1 MPFALDSNPK
11 VSEISEA
18 INYLLGNFGANL
30 SADPNTGEIKGPTGN
45 VIAYLYQY
53 LSVKY
58 ADSADGALNFSN
70 SPTDRQFFGVNNSSD
85 TTESTN
91 PADYIWKRVAGG
103 FGTTKFLFY
112 QTIGGRSI
120 TFVVDTVAPS
130 GYYIQDSGTAIN
142 LDIVTASTPGLSSN
156 TAYRVQSQTD
166 PTPGGFPQTTAGAS
180 VPAGW
185 TTTLGTVSVGQ
196 VAWYIFGRYN
206 STGATVDGIPPNS
219 TYWTSPIAA
228 SVFQD
233 IRSDNWNGSNPP
245 TSSPATW
252 GTDGYYL
259 KKSDGSI
266 YLSNVYGRGYTVFDG
281 NTSFGGFDA
290 AMQANTSFQ
299 ARDGIVA
306 FSSSS
311 VSGRGMVGVSSTS
324 TGTGVLG
331 VGGFAGGGGFGIG
344 VRGETN
350 SATNAGGSFIN
361 TGGGP
366 NVNLLDGVLRYQG
379 VNIQPPPSSSS
390 YYLAGDGNW
399 YIGGTGT
406 VTSVGLSVPSVFAAS
421 GSPVTSS
428 GTLSFNGSNNVG
440 WLFNNSGSLS
450 WTQGVF
456 SAAVTNSGNA
466 FAAGG
471 IMNLLG
477 STSTGIAGAYVGTSA
492 SGGSTVTWTIQTTSP
507 SDERLK
513 KDVAPIDVGLEFVK
527 QLNPVSYKLKSDPKN
542 QTGYGFIAQEVSK
555 LGVDGSSLVYFEPE
569 WEVEGKKGFHTIHY
583 PSYIAVLTKA
593 IQELSAKVEEL
604 ERKLNAS

>member
-1 MPFALDSNPK
+1 MPFALDSNP
-11 VSEISEA
+11 EISEITEA
-18 INYLLGNFGANL
+18 VNYLLGNFGANL

-70 SPTDRQFFGVNNSSD
+70 SPTNRQFFGLNNSSD
-85 TTESTN
+85 TTESAN
-91 PADYIWKRVAGG
+91 PADYIWRRVAGG

-120 TFVVDTVAPS
+120 TFVVDTVAPNS
-130 GYYIQDSGTAIN
+130 YFIQDSGTAIN

-166 PTPGGFPQTTAGAS
+166 PTPSGFPQITAGAS

-299 ARDGIVA
+299 TRDGIVA
-306 FSSSS
+306 FSRSTLA
-311 VSGRGMVGVSSTS
+311 GRGIVGVSTS
-324 TGTGVLG
+324 SSSTGVLG
-331 VGGFAGGGGFGIG
+331 VGGFAGSSGFGIG

-350 SATNAGGSFIN
+350 SSTRAGGEFLN

-366 NVNLLDGVLRYQG
+366 NINLSDGVMRYQG

-406 VTSVGLSVPSVFAAS
+406 VTSVGLSVPSVFTAS
-421 GSPVTSS
+421 GSPVTGS
-428 GTLSFNGSNNVG
+428 GTLSFNGNSSVG
-440 WLFNNSGSLS
+440 WLFNNAGSLS

-492 SGGSTVTWTIQTTSP
+492 SGGSAVTWTIQTTSP

-513 KDVAPIDVGLEFVK
+513 KDVAPINLGLEFVK

>member
-1 MPFALDSNPK
+1 MPFALDSNP
-11 VSEISEA
+11 EISEITEA
-18 INYLLGNFGANL
+18 VNYLLGNFGANL

-70 SPTDRQFFGVNNSSD
+70 SPTNRQFFGLNNSSD
-85 TTESTN
+85 TTESAN
-91 PADYIWKRVAGG
+91 PADYIWRRVAGG

-130 GYYIQDSGTAIN
+130 SYFIQDSGTAIN

-166 PTPGGFPQTTAGAS
+166 PTPSGFPQTTAGAS
-180 VPAGW
+180 VPVGW

-245 TSSPATW
+245 TSTPATW
-252 GTDGYYL
+252 GTQGYYL

-299 ARDGIVA
+299 TRDGIVA
-306 FSSSS
+306 FSRNTGT
-311 VSGRGMVGVSSTS
+311 GRGIVGVSTTS
-324 TGTGVLG
+324 ASTGVLG
-331 VGGFAGGGGFGIG
+331 VGGFAGSSGFGIG

-350 SATNAGGSFIN
+350 SSTRAGGEFLN

-366 NVNLLDGVLRYQG
+366 NVNLSDGVMRYQG

-406 VTSVGLSVPSVFAAS
+406 VTSVGLSVPSVFTAS
-421 GSPVTSS
+421 GSPVTGS
-428 GTLSFNGSNNVG
+428 GTLSFNGNSSVG
-440 WLFNNSGSLS
+440 WLFNNAGSLS

-456 SAAVTNSGNA
+456 SAAVTNSGVG

-477 STSTGIAGAYVGTSA
+477 STSTGIAGAFVGTSA

-513 KDVAPIDVGLEFVK
+513 KDVAPINLGLEFVK